1 MSILSVWNGYADF
14 KVIDDATRAE
24 IAGFTWVDDVRL
36 EYEAYVLPARYGCN
50 GGLATEIVKVSAVS
64 VNHAARE
71 IHVNTPQP
79 IMLTVT
85 VGAPVRAVRACDR
98 MPPRGNLSAHRL
110 LRGLSVWVRPRR
122 KAMSYIDVIAAWIIL
137 VMLLVAVAEFIV
149 DCIFRIGDD
158 E

>member
-14 KVIDDATRAE
+14 KVIDDAKRAE

-50 GGLATEIVKVSAVS
+50 GGLATEIVKVTAVI

-79 IMLTVT
+79 IMLTVA
-85 VGAPVRAVRACDR
+85 VGAPVRAVRACAECR
-98 MPPRGNLSAHRL
+98 QEETC
-110 LRGLSVWVRPRR
+110 RR
-122 KAMSYIDVIAAWIIL
+122 IDYCAAYRCG
-137 VMLLVAVAEFIV
+137 F
-149 DCIFRIGDD
+149 GQDD
-158 E
+158 KP

>member
-50 GGLATEIVKVSAVS
+50 GGLATEIVKVTAVI

-71 IHVNTPQP
+71 IHVNTAAAGSAHGSY
-79 IMLTVT
+79 
-85 VGAPVRAVRACDR
+85 GAPARAVRACD
-98 MPPRGNLSAHRL
+98 ACCQEETC
-110 LRGLSVWVRPRR
+110 RR
-122 KAMSYIDVIAAWIIL
+122 TDYCAAYRCG
-137 VMLLVAVAEFIV
+137 F
-149 DCIFRIGDD
+149 GQDD
-158 E
+158 KP

>member
-85 VGAPVRAVRACDR
+85 VGAPVRAVRACTECR
-98 MPPRGNLSAHRL
+98 QEETC
-110 LRGLSVWVRPRR
+110 RR
-122 KAMSYIDVIAAWIIL
+122 IDYCAAYRCG
-137 VMLLVAVAEFIV
+137 FG
-149 DCIFRIGDD
+149 RD
-158 E
+158 EKP